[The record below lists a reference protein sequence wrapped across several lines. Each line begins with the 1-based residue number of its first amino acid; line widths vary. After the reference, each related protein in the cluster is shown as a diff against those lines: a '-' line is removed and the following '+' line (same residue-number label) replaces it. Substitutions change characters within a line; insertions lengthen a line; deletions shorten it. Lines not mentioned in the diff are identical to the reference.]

1 MTQNEDNTNINKPEE
16 DNDIYPYKIILLGD
30 SSVGKTS
37 IIVRFCD
44 DEYSGQGTAT
54 VGIDS
59 KTKYLK
65 RNGKKIELTI
75 WDTAG
80 QERFRSIAK
89 NFYKSVDGILLVFD
103 KSQKK
108 TFNNIKKWYNELKQ
122 SVDIEQVA
130 IIIVGNK
137 SDIEDA
143 EVDLETAN
151 NFTSQYKIEYFE
163 TSAKLNTNID
173 ETFGT
178 LIDEMMKKD
187 NENKR
192 KIKRGRA
199 KLDRINSDEVSEV
212 AVKKGCC
219 K

>member
-1 MTQNEDNTNINKPEE
+1 MNENDNNSTNSVEE
-16 DNDIYPYKIILLGD
+16 DNDIYQYKIILLGD
-30 SSVGKTS
+30 QSVGKTS

-44 DEYSGQGTAT
+44 DDYNGDGIAT
-54 VGIDS
+54 VGIDA

-65 RNGKKIELTI
+65 RNGKKIELKI

-80 QERFRSIAK
+80 QEKFRSIAK
-89 NFYKSVDGILLVFD
+89 NYYKGVDGILLVFD
-103 KSQKK
+103 KSKKK
-108 TFNNIKKWYNELKQ
+108 TYNNIRKWYNEIKQ

-137 SDIEDA
+137 SDIKES
-143 EVDLETAN
+143 EVDMETAN
-151 NFTSQYKIEYFE
+151 ELFTNQNNLQYFE
-163 TSAKLNTNID
+163 TSAKLNTNIS

-187 NENKR
+187 NESKR
-192 KIKRGRA
+192 RIKRNRSKMA
-199 KLDRINSDEVSEV
+199 RRNTEEPEYEKQQKL
-212 AVKKGCC
+212 CC